1 MKEIG
6 LGLLG
11 FGTVGAGVVRGL
23 QENGELM
30 ASRLGVKLV
39 LRRIADLDL
48 ESDRG
53 VTVDRGILTTD
64 AKAVIDDPDVD
75 VVIELVG
82 GTGVAKKFV
91 LRALEQGK
99 PVVTANKALLADFGA
114 EIFDL
119 ARDMQTDIYFGAS
132 VGGGIP
138 IIRALR
144 EGLSANRIQSIHGI
158 LNGTCNYILTEME
171 RAGVPFDECLA
182 DAQAKGYAEAEP
194 SLDIDGFDTAHK
206 AVILASLAYGGTVPM
221 DAVFV
226 EGIRGLSD
234 LDIGYAR
241 DLGYRLKLLAVIKSD
256 AGAVEIRVHPSLVPL
271 DSMLGSVSGVFNAV
285 LVNGD
290 MTGDTLYYGRGAGA
304 DPTASTVLGDV
315 VDVVRNLESGSAH
328 RIAAIPES
336 GDAIRIR
343 PMSEVKTRYYLRLC
357 LKDEPGVLSQ
367 ITNALGKHQI
377 SLASALQKD
386 EPEANHVPVVFMT
399 HAAVE
404 AEVDAALKE
413 IATLDCV
420 SGQPVRLRI
429 EG

>member
-48 ESDRG
+48 ETDRG
-53 VTVDRGILTTD
+53 VAVDEGILTTD

-82 GTGVAKKFV
+82 GTGVAKEFV

-119 ARDMQTDIYFGAS
+119 AREKRTDIYFGAS

-171 RAGVPFDECLA
+171 RNGVAFDACLA

-226 EGIRGLSD
+226 DGIRGLSD
-234 LDIGYAR
+234 LDIGYAH
-241 DLGYRLKLLAVIKSD
+241 DLGYRVKLLAVIKSD
-256 AGAVEIRVHPSLVPL
+256 NGSVEIRVHPSLVPL

-285 LVNGD
+285 LVSGD

-336 GDAIRIR
+336 GDEVRIR
-343 PMSEVKTRYYLRLC
+343 PMSEITTRYYVRLC
-357 LKDEPGVLSQ
+357 LKDQPGVMAQ
-367 ITNALGKHQI
+367 ITSILGEHQI

-386 EPEANHVPVVFMT
+386 EPENDHVPVVYIT
-399 HAAVE
+399 HEAVE
-404 AEVDAALKE
+404 AEMDAALKE
-413 IATLDCV
+413 IAALDCV
-420 SGQPVRLRI
+420 SGEPVLLRI

>member
-23 QENGELM
+23 QANGELM

-53 VTVDRGILTTD
+53 VTVDSGILTSD
-64 AKAVIDDPDVD
+64 AKAVIDDPEVD

-82 GTGVAKKFV
+82 GTGVAKEFV

-114 EIFDL
+114 EIFAL
-119 ARDMQTDIYFGAS
+119 ALEKETDIYFGAS

-144 EGLSANRIQSIHGI
+144 EGLSANRIESIHGI

-241 DLGYRLKLLAVIKSD
+241 DLGYRVKLLAVIRESD
-256 AGAVEIRVHPSLVPL
+256 GAVEIRVHPSLVPL

-336 GDAIRIR
+336 GDEIRIR
-343 PMSEVKTRYYLRLC
+343 PMTSITTRYYVRLC
-357 LKDEPGVLSQ
+357 LKDQPGVMAQ
-367 ITNALGKHQI
+367 ITSILGEHQI

-386 EPEANHVPVVFMT
+386 EPENNHVPVVYIT
-399 HAAVE
+399 HEAVE
-404 AEVDAALKE
+404 AEMNAALKE
-413 IATLDCV
+413 IAALDCV
-420 SGQPVRLRI
+420 SGEPVLLRI

>member
-39 LRRIADLDL
+39 LRKIADLDL

-53 VTVDRGILTTD
+53 VTVDPGILTTD
-64 AKAVIDDPDVD
+64 AKAVIDDPEVE

-82 GTGVAKKFV
+82 GTGVAKEFV

-119 ARDMQTDIYFGAS
+119 AREKQTDIYFGAS

-171 RAGVPFDECLA
+171 RNGVAFDECLA

-221 DAVFV
+221 DAVHV

-234 LDIGYAR
+234 LDIGYAH

-256 AGAVEIRVHPSLVPL
+256 NGSVEIRVHPSLVPL
-271 DSMLGSVSGVFNAV
+271 NSMLGSVGGVFNAV

-336 GDAIRIR
+336 GDEVRIR
-343 PMSEVKTRYYLRLC
+343 PMAEITTRYYVRLC
-357 LKDEPGVLSQ
+357 LKDQPGVMAQ
-367 ITNALGKHQI
+367 ITSILGEHQI

-386 EPEANHVPVVFMT
+386 EPENDHVPVVYIT
-399 HAAVE
+399 HEAVE
-404 AEVDAALKE
+404 AEMDAALKE
-413 IATLDCV
+413 IAALDCV
-420 SGQPVRLRI
+420 SGEPVRLRI

>member
-23 QENGELM
+23 QENGELI
-30 ASRLGVKLV
+30 ASRLGVKLA

-48 ESDRG
+48 ETDRG
-53 VTVDRGILTTD
+53 VTVDKGILTTD
-64 AKAVIDDPDVD
+64 AKAVIDAPDVD

-82 GTGVAKKFV
+82 GTGVAREFV

-119 ARDMQTDIYFGAS
+119 AREKQTDIYFGAS

-144 EGLSANRIQSIHGI
+144 EGLSANRIRSIHGI

-171 RAGVPFDECLA
+171 RHGAAFDECLA
-182 DAQAKGYAEAEP
+182 EAQAKGYAEAEP

-206 AVILASLAYGGTVPM
+206 AVILASLAYGGTVPLG
-221 DAVFV
+221 AVFV
-226 EGIRGLSD
+226 DGIRGLSD

-241 DLGYRLKLLAVIKSD
+241 DLGYRVKLLAVIKSD
-256 AGAVEIRVHPSLVPL
+256 NGWVEIRVHPSLVPL
-271 DSMLGSVSGVFNAV
+271 NSMLGSVSGVFNAV

-304 DPTASTVLGDV
+304 GPTASTVLGDV
-315 VDVVRNLESGSAH
+315 VDVVRNLESESAH

-336 GDAIRIR
+336 GDDVRIR
-343 PMSEVKTRYYLRLC
+343 PMSEITTRYYVRLC
-357 LKDEPGVLSQ
+357 LRDQPGVMAQ
-367 ITNALGKHQI
+367 ITTILGQHQI

-386 EPEANHVPVVFMT
+386 EPENDHVPVVYIT
-399 HAAVE
+399 HEAVE
-404 AEVDAALKE
+404 AEVNAALKE
-413 IATLDCV
+413 IAALDCV
-420 SGQPVRLRI
+420 SGEPVLLRI

>member
-11 FGTVGAGVVRGL
+11 FGTVGVGVVRGL

>member
-23 QENGELM
+23 QQNGELI

-53 VTVDRGILTTD
+53 VAVDEGILSTD
-64 AKAVIDDPDVD
+64 ARAVIDDPEVD

-82 GTGVAKKFV
+82 GTGVAKEFV

-99 PVVTANKALLADFGA
+99 PVVTANKALLADFGT

-119 ARDMQTDIYFGAS
+119 ARERKTDIYFGAS

-144 EGLSANRIQSIHGI
+144 EGLSANRIRTIHGI

-221 DAVFV
+221 DAVHV

-241 DLGYRLKLLAVIKSD
+241 DLGYRVKLLAVIGERD
-256 AGAVEIRVHPSLVPL
+256 GAVEIRVHPSLVPL

-336 GDAIRIR
+336 GDEIRIR
-343 PMSEVKTRYYLRLC
+343 PMSEIRTRYYLRFC
-357 LKDEPGVLSQ
+357 LKDEPDVLSQ
-367 ITNALGKHQI
+367 ISHALGKHQI
-377 SLASALQKD
+377 SVAAAMQKD
-386 EPEANHVPVVFMT
+386 EPDDNHVPVVFMT
-399 HAAVE
+399 HEAVE
-404 AEVDAALKE
+404 EEVDAALKE
-413 IATLDCV
+413 IAALDCV
-420 SGQPVRLRI
+420 SGEPVRLRI

>member
-23 QENGELM
+23 QENGELI

-39 LRRIADLDL
+39 LRKIADLDL
-48 ESDRG
+48 ETDRG
-53 VTVDRGILTTD
+53 VTVDEGVLTTD
-64 AKAVIDDPDVD
+64 AKAVIDDPEVE

-82 GTGVAKKFV
+82 GTGVAKEFV

-114 EIFDL
+114 EIFAL
-119 ARDMQTDIYFGAS
+119 AREKQTDIYFGAS

-144 EGLSANRIQSIHGI
+144 EGLSANRILSIHGI

-171 RAGVPFDECLA
+171 RAGVPFDACLA

-221 DAVFV
+221 EAVFV

-241 DLGYRLKLLAVIKSD
+241 DLGYRVKLLAVIRESD
-256 AGAVEIRVHPSLVPL
+256 GAVEIRVHPSLVPL

-290 MTGDTLYYGRGAGA
+290 MTGNTLYYGRGAGA

-328 RIAAIPES
+328 RIVAIPES
-336 GDAIRIR
+336 GDEIRIR
-343 PMSEVKTRYYLRLC
+343 PMPEIRTRYYLRFC
-357 LKDEPGVLSQ
+357 LKDEPNVLAQ
-367 ITNALGKHQI
+367 ISSALGRHQI
-377 SLASALQKD
+377 SVAAAMQKD
-386 EPEANHVPVVFMT
+386 EPENNHVPVVFMT
-399 HAAVE
+399 HEAVE

-413 IATLDCV
+413 IAALDCV
-420 SGQPVRLRI
+420 SGEPVRLRI